1 MTTANCGAHDELDF
15 KLVFGEDG
23 APAPP
28 PSGSRPAGGG
38 RAGRDRGVSRPLQV
52 RTSSPLLWS
61 LGCPGISNAVC
72 VRVCVFVRAV
82 SEEWI

>member
-28 PSGSRPAGGG
+28 PPGSRPAAHLHYL
-38 RAGRDRGVSRPLQV
+38 R
-52 RTSSPLLWS
+52 
-61 LGCPGISNAVC
+61 
-72 VRVCVFVRAV
+72 
-82 SEEWI
+82 

>member
-28 PSGSRPAGGG
+28 PSGSRPAGGC
-38 RAGRDRGVSRPLQV
+38 RAGRDWRASVPS
-52 RTSSPLLWS
+52 S
-61 LGCPGISNAVC
+61 LGSHELAPSLYLVVLGLVTPC
-72 VRVCVFVRAV
+72 VYVCVFVRAV
-82 SEEWI
+82 SEERI

>member
-28 PSGSRPAGGG
+28 PPGSRPAGE
-38 RAGRDRGVSRPLQV
+38 
-52 RTSSPLLWS
+52 LLHVHIDVQQTA
-61 LGCPGISNAVC
+61 L
-72 VRVCVFVRAV
+72 
-82 SEEWI
+82 